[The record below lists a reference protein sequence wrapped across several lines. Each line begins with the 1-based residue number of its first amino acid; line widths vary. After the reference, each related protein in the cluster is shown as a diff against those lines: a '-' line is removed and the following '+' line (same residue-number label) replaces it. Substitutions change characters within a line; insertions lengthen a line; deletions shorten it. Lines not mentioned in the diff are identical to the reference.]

1 MAIKP
6 TFNTLNVKTNKQFKT
21 ITYNDKEIK
30 VSQYLPV
37 EQKIDLIQIALQKAE
52 EDGIYNDI
60 KLDVFFNMNIIY
72 TYTDITFTDKQR
84 EDEYKLY
91 DAFQSS
97 GLLTQILAAIPE
109 DELKSLIDYMNI
121 MKSEILNYKNTAGA
135 VLQSLIQDLPK
146 NAQAAADIVNSFD
159 ETKYKQ
165 IIDLAQ
171 ATGINNSTI
180 STSKQE

>member
-84 EDEYKLY
+84 ED
-91 DAFQSS
+91 AFQSS
-97 GLLTQILAAIPE
+97 GFLTQILAAIPE

-146 NAQAAADIVNSFD
+146 NAQAAANIVNSFD

-180 STSKQE
+180 STSK